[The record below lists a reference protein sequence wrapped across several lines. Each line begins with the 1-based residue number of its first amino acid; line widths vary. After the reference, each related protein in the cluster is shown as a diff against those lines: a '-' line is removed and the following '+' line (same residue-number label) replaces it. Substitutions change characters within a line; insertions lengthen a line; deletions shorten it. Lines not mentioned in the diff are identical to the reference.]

1 MKKVLVA
8 VVAAALSLGAL
19 AFEKYMM
26 RVPDELNPKEGI
38 NGVTTYFF
46 APAAVSIPLRD
57 GTSVYVVNE
66 THKLPSKDGTVQIGV
81 PKKVVDLDVI
91 SRYRD
96 AMKGFPSIA
105 VQFGESTFFAY
116 HCGAMFPA
124 PDGLCVDNSYQG
136 VVVSMGLEYSI
147 TVYLPKGRG
156 LDAEVREVLK
166 KIRFVPLP
174 GVGVDTALKLYG
186 EGSAVPA
193 AARLKTIT
201 KMVEDRGECCEL
213 IELLST
219 LTGDAATKAWCME
232 RLKFLNPGKYA
243 PDARTEI
250 AAYDSNNDAQ
260 QNAVMAMLGATDKA
274 EKASVKVPAA
284 SAETGV
290 SSVAANKTKTIT
302 LPGGAEMEF
311 VWCEKGTFTMGQ
323 NDGEWAP
330 SKDEEPRRKITL
342 TKGFWLA
349 KYETTQGQWKSVMGA
364 NPSHFTGDDNLPVE
378 MVSWKACRE
387 FAEKAGAA
395 LGAKMRLPTE
405 AEWEYACRAGTRT
418 TYYWGYQAHTKK
430 ANYDGAD
437 SFHPE
442 RSLPS
447 VGKTVKTGSYEP
459 NPWGFYDMAG
469 NVAEWCE
476 DDWLEKPSAKNAK
489 DPLYKGERT
498 DIKVYRGGAW
508 KGQKFTCRS
517 AERSWFSSA
526 NERNWLGVRFVLEDM
541 VPDAVSPSSSPQSAS
556 AAAKPVPK
564 ASSGRLKS
572 GVERWL
578 LLPGGA
584 KMAMIYCEPG
594 EYTMGRAYA
603 NDGDYLEP
611 QIQIKLTKGFWLS
624 KYETT
629 QDQWQSVMG
638 SNPSTDEFKG
648 GDIPVHNVSWN
659 DVQEFVRK
667 VESANAGCGARLP
680 TEAEWEYACR
690 AGATTF
696 YPWGDSLN
704 GDKANVK
711 GDEPFGTGEKGPY
724 LRKLAPV
731 GFYSANAWGFCD
743 TIGNVGEWCLDWY
756 ESRGRKTPRSMVD
769 PVGPDAGKSHVIRGG
784 DFKDR
789 AKDTRACS
797 RSYGKP
803 DAKGEQVG
811 FRLACNEVPE
821 GVRPDADVE
830 APPAPNGLKTGATK
844 KVVLPGGAEMEM
856 IYCAP
861 GSYMMGSTLDEFFA
875 LSPSSK
881 DSFANNE
888 APRHRVVLT
897 KGFWMAKYE
906 FTQAQWKSVMGADSR
921 LYEYLKGN
929 VDFVGDEYPMGCISW
944 ESAEELVKEINKE
957 GKITV
962 RLPTEAEWEYACR
975 AGTTTA
981 FPWGDACN
989 GTEANC
995 NGEEPY
1001 PYKKGTPGPNLKKAT
1016 PVGKY
1021 PANPWG
1027 FCDMLGNMREWCQD
1041 WHYYYPWTLK
1051 TQVDPVEKEKHSSIR
1066 SMRGGS
1072 YNADA
1077 EMCRSASRS
1086 YGVSESVF
1094 NYYFG
1099 VRLVMDE

>member
-8 VVAAALSLGAL
+8 VAAVALSLGAL

-136 VVVSMGLEYSI
+136 VVVSMGLEYTI
-147 TVYLPKGRG
+147 TVFLPKGRG

-201 KMVEDRGECCEL
+201 KMVEERGECCEL

-250 AAYDSNNDAQ
+250 AVYDYKNKAQ
-260 QNAVMAMLGATDKA
+260 QKAVMAMLGAKDKA

-302 LPGGAEMEF
+302 LPGGATMEF
-311 VWCEKGTFTMGQ
+311 IWCEKGVFTMGQ
-323 NDGEWAP
+323 NDGEWDP

-364 NPSHFTGDDNLPVE
+364 NPSHFTGDDALPVE
-378 MVSWKACRE
+378 MVSWKSCQE
-387 FAEKAGAA
+387 FAAKAGAA

-418 TYYWGYQAHTKK
+418 TYYWGYQPNTTK
-430 ANYDGAD
+430 ANYDGTD

-476 DDWLEKPSAKNAK
+476 DDWLEKPSAENAK

-517 AERSWFSSA
+517 AERSWFGSA
-526 NERNWLGVRFVLEDM
+526 NERDWLGVRFVLEETT
-541 VPDAVSPSSSPQSAS
+541 AATS
-556 AAAKPVPK
+556 AALPTGTTGVPPVASEQKPAASTGTTGVPPVAPQTTPVNAKTK
-564 ASSGRLKS
+564 TIT
-572 GVERWL
+572 
-578 LLPGGA
+578 LPGGA
-584 KMAMIYCEPG
+584 TMEMIYCPPG
-594 EYTMGRAYA
+594 TYMMGRRK
-603 NDGDYLEP
+603 DSPCQESHDVCP
-611 QIQIKLTKGFWLS
+611 QIKVTLTKGFWLG
-624 KYETT
+624 KYE
-629 QDQWQSVMG
+629 V
-638 SNPSTDEFKG
+638 
-648 GDIPVHNVSWN
+648 
-659 DVQEFVRK
+659 
-667 VESANAGCGARLP
+667 
-680 TEAEWEYACR
+680 
-690 AGATTF
+690 
-696 YPWGDSLN
+696 
-704 GDKANVK
+704 
-711 GDEPFGTGEKGPY
+711 
-724 LRKLAPV
+724 
-731 GFYSANAWGFCD
+731 
-743 TIGNVGEWCLDWY
+743 
-756 ESRGRKTPRSMVD
+756 
-769 PVGPDAGKSHVIRGG
+769 
-784 DFKDR
+784 
-789 AKDTRACS
+789 
-797 RSYGKP
+797 
-803 DAKGEQVG
+803 
-811 FRLACNEVPE
+811 
-821 GVRPDADVE
+821 
-830 APPAPNGLKTGATK
+830 
-844 KVVLPGGAEMEM
+844 
-856 IYCAP
+856 
-861 GSYMMGSTLDEFFA
+861 
-875 LSPSSK
+875 
-881 DSFANNE
+881 
-888 APRHRVVLT
+888 
-897 KGFWMAKYE
+897 
-906 FTQAQWKSVMGADSR
+906 TQAQWKSVMGKNPSDSESFGDD
-921 LYEYLKGN
+921 LPVNNMSWDDAVAFVKKVGN
-929 VDFVGDEYPMGCISW
+929 G
-944 ESAEELVKEINKE
+944 A
-957 GKITV
+957 
-962 RLPTEAEWEYACR
+962 RLPTDAEWEYACK
-975 AGTTTA
+975 AGTDTV
-981 FPWGDACN
+981 FHWGDTCN

-995 NGEEPY
+995 NGTKPFGTE
-1001 PYKKGTPGPNLKKAT
+1001 KKGPNIGHAVK
-1016 PVGKY
+1016 VGSY
-1021 PANPWG
+1021 RPNAWG
-1027 FCDMLGNMREWCQD
+1027 FHDMAGNVAEWCNDRHADYYLVHPEELTDPKGGDSTVRYRTVRGGCFYTYSTAECSRSVRRDMLPPD
-1041 WHYYYPWTLK
+1041 WPK
-1051 TQVDPVEKEKHSSIR
+1051 PFVGFR
-1066 SMRGGS
+1066 M
-1072 YNADA
+1072 A
-1077 EMCRSASRS
+1077 
-1086 YGVSESVF
+1086 
-1094 NYYFG
+1094 
-1099 VRLVMDE
+1099 MDE